1 MNTIP
6 VMVSA
11 SDLQRNSKRVM
22 DLAEK
27 NDTVLVLN
35 NNTPK
40 VVILSIKRLEELT
53 SQNRLWEE
61 WDAME
66 AIRSGTADEKAG
78 KLIKLSP
85 DLHELVND

>member
-1 MNTIP
+1 
-6 VMVSA
+6 MVSA
-11 SDLQRNSKRVM
+11 SDLQRNSKKVM

>member
-1 MNTIP
+1 
-6 VMVSA
+6 
-11 SDLQRNSKRVM
+11 M

>member
-40 VVILSIKRLEELT
+40 VVILSIKKLEEIMK
-53 SQNRLWEE
+53 QNRQWEN

-66 AIRSGTADEKAG
+66 AIRSGEADEKAG

-85 DLHELVND
+85 DLHELLND

>member
-11 SDLQRNSKRVM
+11 SDLQRSPKMVM

-35 NNTPK
+35 NNTPR

-66 AIRSGTADEKAG
+66 AIRSGTADEKAD
-78 KLIKLSP
+78 KLIKLSS

>member
-11 SDLQRNSKRVM
+11 SDLQRSSKRVIS
-22 DLAEK
+22 LAQK
-27 NDTVLVLN
+27 NDRVLVLN
-35 NNTPK
+35 NNTPQ
-40 VVILSIKRLEELT
+40 VAIISIKKLEEIMN
-53 SQNRLWEE
+53 QNRQWEN

-66 AIRSGTADEKAG
+66 AIRSGEADEKAG

-85 DLHELVND
+85 DLHELVDD

>member
-11 SDLQRNSKRVM
+11 SDLQRSPKMVM

-35 NNTPK
+35 NNTPR

-66 AIRSGTADEKAG
+66 AIKSGTADEKTG

>member
-11 SDLQRNSKRVM
+11 SDLQRSPKKVM
-22 DLAEK
+22 DLTEK

-40 VVILSIKRLEELT
+40 VVILSIKRLEEIMR
-53 SQNRLWEE
+53 QNRQWEN
-61 WDAME
+61 WDALE
-66 AIRSGTADEKAG
+66 AIRSGIADEKAG

>member
-1 MNTIP
+1 
-6 VMVSA
+6 
-11 SDLQRNSKRVM
+11 M

-66 AIRSGTADEKAG
+66 AIRSGRTDEKTDN
-78 KLIKLSP
+78 LVKLSP